1 MKRYELD
8 TIGHLYA
15 STISEKYNPIFRI
28 QVNLTDTV
36 DASLLQQAVDELR
49 TRYPYLYV
57 GLKKGVFSAYLEESD
72 EQLKVAYEQAP
83 PLKIMNTEEVGHFCM
98 RILYGE
104 KYIALEVVHV
114 LTDGYGARVFFVAI
128 LHRYLELRHG
138 RRWCVP
144 IVLDGEDNQACSP
157 KKELSEEDTEDAYA
171 KHAGQDGH
179 KREETS
185 CGYWFGSRC

>member
-36 DASLLQQAVDELR
+36 DASLLQQAVDKLR

-57 GLKKGVFSAYLEESD
+57 GLKKGIFSAYLEESD
-72 EQLKVAYEQAP
+72 EQLKVAYEQTPSLQIMP
-83 PLKIMNTEEVGHFCM
+83 PEEVGHFCM

-104 KYIALEVVHV
+104 REKRYSVRAV
-114 LTDGYGARVFFVAI
+114 LSSPGVAR
-128 LHRYLELRHG
+128 
-138 RRWCVP
+138 
-144 IVLDGEDNQACSP
+144 Q
-157 KKELSEEDTEDAYA
+157 
-171 KHAGQDGH
+171 
-179 KREETS
+179 
-185 CGYWFGSRC
+185 